1 MQYGSRLPFF
11 EIKGKRKILRKKIV
25 VELSDDTISEESEIF
40 EEDEKLFEMNEP
52 NDLTSKLENERI
64 VNENVR

>member
-25 VELSDDTISEESEIF
+25 VELSDDTISEENEIF

-64 VNENVR
+64 VMRM